1 MNKLELKNN
10 VKEILE
16 GAKVK
21 GQQVKEFT
29 VNHKREVAMTA
40 GIIVGAAAGAMLG
53 IVARKRLRK

>member
-10 VKEILE
+10 VKEVLGGVKI
-16 GAKVK
+16 K

-40 GIIVGAAAGAMLG
+40 GIIVGVAAGAMLG

>member
-40 GIIVGAAAGAMLG
+40 GIIVGAAAGVMLG

>member
-10 VKEILE
+10 VKEVLE

-40 GIIVGAAAGAMLG
+40 GIIVGAAAGVMLG